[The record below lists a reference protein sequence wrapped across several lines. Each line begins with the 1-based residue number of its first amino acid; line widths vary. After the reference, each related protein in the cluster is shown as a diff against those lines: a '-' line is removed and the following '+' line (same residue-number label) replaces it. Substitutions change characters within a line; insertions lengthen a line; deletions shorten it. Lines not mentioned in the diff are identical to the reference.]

1 MSQDRTNQGSAS
13 GTTASTTAGTTV
25 GATIEFHGAAGE
37 VTGSCTLLKTAKA
50 RILVDFGM
58 FQGSPADEARNAVPP
73 EIDFALLDAIV
84 ITHAHIDHCG
94 RLAMATELGFR
105 GKIYCTTATHE
116 LLGKVLR
123 SSARLQRAR
132 FYERSSGT
140 APWSRALMPGEE
152 AGPAPEFPAAH
163 RLFDIPEVRDTME
176 RVEGVPLDREVKIA
190 PLVSLIFRNA
200 GHIPGAASAEL
211 SIGVGAARKTVLF
224 SGDLGPD
231 RSALLAPPHRPAYAD
246 VVIVESTNGERRRD
260 AGHDP
265 EEKLAEIVAR
275 AAERREKVIIPC
287 FALGR
292 AQLLV
297 HRLSRLRGRDLMRG
311 LNVYVDSPMAVHGI
325 EALYRYPEYLA
336 PELRDAVRAGGAPL
350 WFPELHYVLS
360 KRESM
365 AIDRMDHGGII
376 LAGSG
381 FMDAGPVLRHL
392 EESIDRED
400 CTVVLSGY
408 QPEGGFAWK
417 LQRGADRAQF
427 NGKLKTVRAHT
438 VRVEGLSGHAD
449 QDDLMK
455 WFAGFERKPAR
466 VLINHGVDSARNAL
480 AARLGTELGIACML
494 PARDV
499 PIEI

>member
-1 MSQDRTNQGSAS
+1 MSIG
-13 GTTASTTAGTTV
+13 V
-25 GATIEFHGAAGE
+25 LEFHGAAGE
-37 VTGSCTLLKTAKA
+37 VTGSCTLLRTDRA

-58 FQGSPADEARNAVPP
+58 FQGTPADEARNAVAPQV
-73 EIDFALLDAIV
+73 DFALLDAIV

-105 GKIYCTTATHE
+105 GRIYCTTATHE
-116 LLGKVLR
+116 LLGRVLR

-132 FYERSSGT
+132 FYERANGS
-140 APWSRALMPGEE
+140 APWSRALMPGE
-152 AGPAPEFPAAH
+152 APGGPPEFPTAH
-163 RLFDIPEVRDTME
+163 RLFDTPEVRDTME
-176 RVEGVPLDREVKIA
+176 RIEGVPLDREVKIA
-190 PLVSLIFRNA
+190 PHVALTFGNA
-200 GHIPGAASAEL
+200 GHSPGAASAEF

-231 RSALLAPPHRPAYAD
+231 RSALLATPHRPAGAD

-260 AGHDP
+260 ASDP
-265 EEKLAEIVAR
+265 EETLAGIVAR
-275 AAERREKVIIPC
+275 AAEKKEKVIVPC

-297 HRLSRLRGRDLMRG
+297 HRFARLRTRELMRG

-325 EALYRYPEYLA
+325 EALYKHPEYLA
-336 PELRDAVRAGGAPL
+336 DEPREIVRAGGAPL

-365 AIDRMDHGGII
+365 AIDRMVHGGII

-381 FMDAGPVLRHL
+381 FMDAGPVMRHL
-392 EESIDRED
+392 EESINRED

-427 NGKLKTVRAHT
+427 NGKTVPVRART

-455 WFAGFERKPAR
+455 WFAGFVQKPAR
-466 VLINHGVDSARNAL
+466 VLINHGVDSARAAL
-480 AARLGTELGIACML
+480 AGRLKTELGIECTL